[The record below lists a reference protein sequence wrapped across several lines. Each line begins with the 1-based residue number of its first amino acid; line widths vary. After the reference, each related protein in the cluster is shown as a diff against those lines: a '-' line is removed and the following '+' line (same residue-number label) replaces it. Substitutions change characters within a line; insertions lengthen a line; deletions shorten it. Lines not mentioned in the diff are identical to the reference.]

1 MRERRPGGRH
11 WRRLVPR
18 RRWGIGGRRH
28 NTRFWFLVVVY
39 DFWAFCSHLLNILHH
54 NLLFGILTTILEM
67 NFQTFLNSKN
77 LIMVYCMIVY
87 ECTVNACIFLLPLS
101 AVVISF
107 GLLFPSFGS
116 VRARLYAYLFLLV
129 SRNNINNNNI
139 NKTTSSNYFCCEVFT
154 VVSIEIWW
162 LHFSHHIL
170 KF

>member
-18 RRWGIGGRRH
+18 RRWGIGGRWH

-54 NLLFGILTTILEM
+54 NLLFGILSTILEM

-87 ECTVNACIFLLPLS
+87 ECTVNACIFCYCCPQW
-101 AVVISF
+101 
-107 GLLFPSFGS
+107 LFHLDFYFP
-116 VRARLYAYLFLLV
+116 LLV
-129 SRNNINNNNI
+129 LWEPNYTLILFYSCLETILTI
-139 NKTTSSNYFCCEVFT
+139 TT
-154 VVSIEIWW
+154 
-162 LHFSHHIL
+162 
-170 KF
+170 